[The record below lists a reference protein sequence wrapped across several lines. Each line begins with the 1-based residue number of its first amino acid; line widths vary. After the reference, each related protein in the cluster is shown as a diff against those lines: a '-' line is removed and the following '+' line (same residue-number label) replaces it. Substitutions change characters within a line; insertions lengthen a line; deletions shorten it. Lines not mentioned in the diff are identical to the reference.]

1 MKSPLPHSDKIRK
14 AEAEKEKKE
23 PLKASDVFSS
33 ESEEEGTSSEDS
45 DSAQGDSDDEG
56 AGK

>member
-1 MKSPLPHSDKIRK
+1 MPLFTSDKIRK

-33 ESEEEGTSSEDS
+33 ESEEEGSSSEES
-45 DSAQGDSDDEG
+45 DSTQGDSDDEG
-56 AGK
+56 VGK